1 MVTMPATITR
11 QGRHYRWDTMY
22 KADDPV
28 FRELRV
34 QFKNK
39 EAYYLVRKGD
49 YFHVYVRIYPE
60 DTL

>member
-22 KADDPV
+22 KANDPV
-28 FRELRV
+28 FRELRAGF
-34 QFKNK
+34 QNK
-39 EAYYLVRKGD
+39 DAYRLIRRGN
-49 YFHVYVRIYPE
+49 YFHVYVRIHPE

>member
-1 MVTMPATITR
+1 MVTMPATIAR
-11 QGRHYRWDTMY
+11 QGRHYRWDTTY

-34 QFKNK
+34 QFKSK

-49 YFHVYVRIYPE
+49 YYHVYVRIHPE